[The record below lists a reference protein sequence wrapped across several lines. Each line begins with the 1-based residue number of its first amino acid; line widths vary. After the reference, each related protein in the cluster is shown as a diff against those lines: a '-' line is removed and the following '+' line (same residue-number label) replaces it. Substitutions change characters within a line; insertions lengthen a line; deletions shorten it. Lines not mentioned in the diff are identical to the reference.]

1 MFKTIALVIGLM
13 SLAIAGYLFYTEG
26 FDEGFDDLLIGC
38 LWLTIY
44 NYERKLEDE

>member
-1 MFKTIALVIGLM
+1 MFKTIALVLGLM

-26 FDEGFDDLLIGC
+26 FSAGLDDFTIGF
-38 LWLTIY
+38 LWLAIY